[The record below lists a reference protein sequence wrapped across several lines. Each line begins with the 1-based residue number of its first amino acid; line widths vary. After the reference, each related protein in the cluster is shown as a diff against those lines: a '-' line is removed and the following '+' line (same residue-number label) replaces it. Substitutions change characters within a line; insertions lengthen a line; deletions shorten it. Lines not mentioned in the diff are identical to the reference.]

1 MSDQNSPPNS
11 FPFCYPPGYFFQN
24 FYDSYPYRNSTTSMP
39 HGTTSSSPPGQ
50 RSSSPQ
56 SGSSASGTSTPT
68 CEIASTSTVGNTKQ
82 DKRQGKTTQDRWT
95 EDQVKYLVDLWEANI
110 SRLESQQSRKAW
122 GEIATKINEQFDLAR
137 LPSQCERK
145 IKHLKKKYK
154 EAKDWNRSQTGGNN
168 ETCEHFDVFDR
179 VLGGRDVV
187 TLKHVRE
194 TANAAAKNK
203 EKLPDSPAGDE
214 EEGYT
219 SDQAEEALQTWES
232 KSKAGARGRREK
244 EREKGAREA
253 WRTTILR
260 ILLDLPREW
269 SARVIDWQML

>member
-1 MSDQNSPPNS
+1 
-11 FPFCYPPGYFFQN
+11 
-24 FYDSYPYRNSTTSMP
+24 MP
-39 HGTTSSSPPGQ
+39 HATTSSSPPGQ

-56 SGSSASGTSTPT
+56 SGSSAGGTSTPT
-68 CEIASTSTVGNTKQ
+68 CEIASTSTEGNTKQ

-110 SRLESQQSRKAW
+110 SRLESQQSRKVW

-187 TLKHVRE
+187 TLKHERERQQFSFILIHLSCFLNNYSE
-194 TANAAAKNK
+194 TAK
-203 EKLPDSPAGDE
+203 
-214 EEGYT
+214 
-219 SDQAEEALQTWES
+219 
-232 KSKAGARGRREK
+232 R
-244 EREKGAREA
+244 
-253 WRTTILR
+253 
-260 ILLDLPREW
+260 
-269 SARVIDWQML
+269 

>member
-1 MSDQNSPPNS
+1 MVFARSSVCKMSNQNSPPNS

-39 HGTTSSSPPGQ
+39 HATTSSSLPGQ

-68 CEIASTSTVGNTKQ
+68 CEIASTSTEGKTKQ

-110 SRLESQQSRKAW
+110 SRLESQQSRNVW
-122 GEIATKINEQFDLAR
+122 GEIATKINEQFDLAC

-154 EAKDWNRSQTGGNN
+154 EPKDWNRSQTGGLIKPANI
-168 ETCEHFDVFDR
+168 
-179 VLGGRDVV
+179 LMS
-187 TLKHVRE
+187 L
-194 TANAAAKNK
+194 TACS
-203 EKLPDSPAGDE
+203 EAGM
-214 EEGYT
+214 
-219 SDQAEEALQTWES
+219 
-232 KSKAGARGRREK
+232 
-244 EREKGAREA
+244 
-253 WRTTILR
+253 
-260 ILLDLPREW
+260 LLL
-269 SARVIDWQML
+269 

>member
-24 FYDSYPYRNSTTSMP
+24 FYDSYPYGNSTTSMP
-39 HGTTSSSPPGQ
+39 HATTSSSPPGQ

-56 SGSSASGTSTPT
+56 SGSSGSGTSTPT
-68 CEIASTSTVGNTKQ
+68 CEIASTSTEGNRKQ

-110 SRLESQQSRKAW
+110 SRLESQQSRKVW
-122 GEIATKINEQFDLAR
+122 GEIATKINEQFNLAR

-145 IKHLKKKYK
+145 IRHLKKKYK

-168 ETCEHFDVFDR
+168 ETYEHFDVFDR

-187 TLKHVRE
+187 T
-194 TANAAAKNK
+194 
-203 EKLPDSPAGDE
+203 
-214 EEGYT
+214 
-219 SDQAEEALQTWES
+219 
-232 KSKAGARGRREK
+232 
-244 EREKGAREA
+244 
-253 WRTTILR
+253 
-260 ILLDLPREW
+260 
-269 SARVIDWQML
+269 